1 MSSVTSTSSEL
12 SRTEQ
17 FALVERL
24 TNWYE
29 SCFLGPDATEARDYL
44 SDRKFSDE
52 SVKGFRLGWA
62 PVEFTFEANEVE
74 LQQLETWD
82 YIARESD
89 GSIHHNYENR
99 IMFPVHDPQGRVR
112 GFSGRRIG
120 DTNAIKYYNSAE
132 SDMFSKSELLFGFEK
147 ARRSIF
153 LNNKAI
159 ICEGYT
165 DAIAFHQV
173 GKPIAVACMGIAL
186 TEAHLLQLMRYTD
199 TCLFAFDPDNAGSKA
214 LKKSVE
220 LCQRLG
226 MNYGRFNLPEGA
238 DPAAY
243 LLGGEN

>member
-1 MSSVTSTSSEL
+1 MSTSSEL

-29 SCFLGPDATEARDYL
+29 SCLLTPDATEARDYL
-44 SDRKFSDE
+44 VERKFSDE
-52 SVKGFRLGWA
+52 SVSGFRLGWA
-62 PVEFTFEANEVE
+62 PEEFTFEASDAE
-74 LQQLETWD
+74 LDQLEAWD
-82 YIARESD
+82 YINRES
-89 GSIHHNYENR
+89 GSIHHNYEFR
-99 IMFPVHDPQGRVR
+99 IMFPVLDPQGRVR

-120 DTNAIKYYNSAE
+120 DTNAIKYYNSKE
-132 SDMFSKSELLFGFEK
+132 SDMFSKSELLFGFDK

-186 TEAHLLQLMRYTD
+186 TEAHVLQLMRYTD

-220 LCQRLG
+220 LCQTLG
-226 MNYGRFNLPEGA
+226 MKYGRFNLPEGA

-243 LLGGEN
+243 LLGGVN